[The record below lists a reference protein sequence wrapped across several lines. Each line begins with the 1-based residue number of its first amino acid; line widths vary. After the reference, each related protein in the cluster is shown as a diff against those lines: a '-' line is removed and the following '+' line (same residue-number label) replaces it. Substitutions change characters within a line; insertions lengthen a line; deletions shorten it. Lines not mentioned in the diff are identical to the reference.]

1 MKKKQF
7 FILLFILSF
16 VMPVAF
22 ASITYYLGTFSM
34 SGTIAT
40 SDVYFTSGDDTSA
53 ISGTIGTN
61 TSSFTATALPLVAG
75 VNVIVTEAVN
85 ITNGDSSSHSVTL
98 ALSTENFGSECTQI
112 KVILVEDDGSTE
124 HDAVVIDTSGTA
136 TTSSTT
142 QTIPAGEDWIV
153 KLEIELDAD
162 ATAVARSITLTLSYT

>member
-1 MKKKQF
+1 
-7 FILLFILSF
+7 
-16 VMPVAF
+16 
-22 ASITYYLGTFSM
+22 M

-40 SDVYFTSGDDTSA
+40 SDVYFTAGDDTGT

-61 TSSFTATALPLVAG
+61 ASSFTATALPLVAG

-85 ITNGDSSSHSVTL
+85 ITNGGSSHSVTL

-112 KVILVEDDGSTE
+112 KVILVEDDGTTE
-124 HDAVVIDTSGTA
+124 HDAVIIDTNGDN

-142 QTIPAGEDWIV
+142 QTIPAGEEWIV